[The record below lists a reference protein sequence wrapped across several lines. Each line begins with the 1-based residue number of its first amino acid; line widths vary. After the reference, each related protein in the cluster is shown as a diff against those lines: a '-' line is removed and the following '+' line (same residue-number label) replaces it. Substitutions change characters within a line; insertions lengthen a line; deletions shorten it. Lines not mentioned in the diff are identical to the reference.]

1 MESLELLMEFNE
13 YLRGQKISG
22 KKIIAYISHDNIPEE
37 LIDAAGFFP
46 LQLQFAGEDE
56 LMHRSHNYLPP
67 STCSFAQSCIGMFDL
82 KPSKFR
88 FLNEVD
94 YIILSNHCVSDICAS
109 EIISKYCNVK
119 RIDFYVPYTN
129 NKSAIDYLKLELN
142 NLREE
147 LEKIRG
153 ENIPDSSILES
164 IIKFNN
170 FKKKLAEVNSLA
182 IKGSTK
188 LKILQKAMLYG
199 PYMLTELENFI
210 EDHKNSTFKDKNSVK
225 NVILTGCAIFIGD
238 YLIDLIEEGGG
249 NILFYDSWIG
259 FNYFSQTY
267 EKETLDSYNNP
278 MDLFTLR
285 FKKNKYA
292 DHCIPEHMDN
302 RLTHIENLYNNF
314 KEKTGSEVGVINHVI
329 KFCDH
334 MGLSSHKFKDKLQER
349 GIKVL
354 NLERDY
360 SKANR
365 GQLSTRIEAYMEM
378 I

>member
-1 MESLELLMEFNE
+1 MESLELLMEFNG
-13 YLRGQKISG
+13 YLREQKLSG

-56 LMHRSHNYLPP
+56 LMHRSHDYLPP

-82 KPSKFR
+82 KPSKFQ

-119 RIDFYVPYTN
+119 RIDFYVPYTS
-129 NKSAIDYLKLELN
+129 NKSAINYLKLELN
-142 NLREE
+142 KLREE

-153 ENIPDSSILES
+153 EKIPDSAILES
-164 IIKFNN
+164 IIKYNN

-199 PYMLTELENFI
+199 PSMLTELENFL
-210 EDHKNSTFKDKNSVK
+210 EEHKNSSFQDKNSVK

-249 NILFYDSWIG
+249 NILFFDSWIG
-259 FNYFSQTY
+259 FNYFSQIY
-267 EKETLDSYNNP
+267 EEESLNSCDNP
-278 MDLFTLR
+278 MELFALR
-285 FKKNKYA
+285 FKNNAYA
-292 DHCIPEHMDN
+292 DHCVPDHMEN
-302 RLTHIENLYNNF
+302 RINHIENLYEYYK
-314 KEKTGSEVGVINHVI
+314 KEIGSEVGVVNHVI

-334 MGLSSHKFKDKLQER
+334 MGLSSQKFKDKLQER